1 MQPARDHCGFLEG
14 FIGFVCFA
22 LLFLF
27 FLMCQTNLKFILLKE
42 SEIEWIT
49 NPFLWKNGWLFP
61 ARSKMSV
68 IDIEAP
74 RAHVPP
80 LCLTS
85 GRLRDAVLVSMCSSL
100 QSGSSLGKLLMPRKK
115 IN

>member
-1 MQPARDHCGFLEG
+1 
-14 FIGFVCFA
+14 
-22 LLFLF
+22 
-27 FLMCQTNLKFILLKE
+27 
-42 SEIEWIT
+42 
-49 NPFLWKNGWLFP
+49 
-61 ARSKMSV
+61 MSV